1 MNSEEEQLK
10 KRIVDYTVNVQMIT
24 FIVITMVVILTL
36 VNCIRIYS
44 SHKSNILKEM
54 ATESSFLSAVISD
67 QLNYSKY
74 FIKLI
79 SKSVKT
85 YPQNIERIRDTLQF
99 HFQSREFNLLFGWR
113 KYSWANNE
121 FQEVATSMDGIIKNP
136 KKLTFVENIVA
147 TMNVNNK
154 EKDTI
159 FFRINKGSD
168 QTYSLKLINTLFDKE
183 TQKFIGSVVLSYD
196 IDTMIKYLNNRKKN
210 SSINFVI
217 IGENLTI
224 VAKSK
229 SQIDKITLTNNK
241 LSPYIIEIL
250 KKNTLHSGNLNKDYS
265 YLDMVNGLNYFIK
278 PLEKL
283 PFTVIVNIDHN
294 FIKDDIIKSVAKKF
308 LEVGLLAGVSLIIII
323 SIYKRETSLR
333 TKAEKATILANNATK
348 AKTNFLAFT
357 AHEIRSPLGFI
368 LTGSEVMSKE
378 LFGRIPSNYTKY
390 VEGIHN
396 NAQIIL
402 DFITDILDEN
412 QIIEGQFKI
421 VNSLNQI
428 QDIIAQVATSHS
440 GKKNISIVM
449 DFEANLPLLVC
460 DKRRITQVIDNLI
473 NNSIKYSNEN
483 TIITISVKMNED
495 QMLVTII
502 DQGIGM
508 KEHEIPIALS
518 KYGTI
523 SKNDYTKGGSYGLG
537 LPIVKMLL
545 DAHEAILNIHSID
558 GKGTTVKIIFPK
570 FKIVYNK
577 EKN

>member
-217 IGENLTI
+217 IDENLTI

-283 PFTVIVNIDHN
+283 PFTVIVNIDHD

-440 GKKNISIVM
+440 GKKNISIVT

>member
-10 KRIVDYTVNVQMIT
+10 KRITDYAVNVQMIT
-24 FIVITMVVILTL
+24 FIVIIMVLVLTL
-36 VNCIRIYS
+36 VNFIRIYS
-44 SHKSNILKEM
+44 NHKSSILSEM
-54 ATESSFLSAVISD
+54 ATESSFLSTLISD
-67 QLNYSKY
+67 HLSYSKY

-85 YPQNIERIRDTLQF
+85 YPHNIERIRDTLQF
-99 HFQSREFNLLFGWR
+99 HFQSQEFNVLFGWR
-113 KYSWANNE
+113 KYSWADNNY
-121 FQEVATSMDGIIKNP
+121 QEVATSMDGIIQNP
-136 KKLTFVENIVA
+136 KKLNFVEEIVSNID
-147 TMNVNNK
+147 VNNK
-154 EKDTI
+154 KKKTI

-168 QTYSLKLINTLFDKE
+168 ETYSLKLINTLFDKK
-183 TQKFIGSVVLSYD
+183 TRQFMGAVVLSYD
-196 IDTMIKYLNNRKKN
+196 IDTMINYLNNRKKH

-217 IGENLTI
+217 IDENLTI

-229 SQIDKITLTNNK
+229 SQIDKITLSNNT
-241 LSPYIIEIL
+241 LSPYMIEIL
-250 KKNTLHSGNLNKDYS
+250 KKKLHSDHSKQDYS
-265 YLDMVNGLNYFIK
+265 YLDMINGLNYFIK
-278 PLEKL
+278 PLKNL

-294 FIKDDIIKSVAKKF
+294 FIKDDIIQSVAKKI

-333 TKAEKATILANNATK
+333 TKAEKATIIANNATK
-348 AKTNFLAFT
+348 AKSNFLAFT

-378 LFGRIPSNYTKY
+378 LFGTLPQNYIKY
-390 VEGIHN
+390 AEGIHN

-421 VNSLNQI
+421 VNSLNKI
-428 QDIIAQVATSHS
+428 QDIIAQVISVYL
-440 GKKNISIVM
+440 GKKNISIVT
-449 DFEANLPLLVC
+449 DFDPKLPLLVC
-460 DKRRITQVIDNLI
+460 DKRRITQVIDNLV

-483 TIITISVKMNED
+483 TTITISAKIHEN
-495 QMLVTII
+495 QMIVTIT

-523 SKNDYTKGGSYGLG
+523 NKNDYTKGGSYGLG

-545 DAHEAILNIHSID
+545 DAHDAILEIRTNN

-570 FKIVYNK
+570 FKIVYN
-577 EKN
+577 

>member
-1 MNSEEEQLK
+1 
-10 KRIVDYTVNVQMIT
+10 
-24 FIVITMVVILTL
+24 
-36 VNCIRIYS
+36 
-44 SHKSNILKEM
+44 
-54 ATESSFLSAVISD
+54 
-67 QLNYSKY
+67 
-74 FIKLI
+74 
-79 SKSVKT
+79 
-85 YPQNIERIRDTLQF
+85 
-99 HFQSREFNLLFGWR
+99 
-113 KYSWANNE
+113 
-121 FQEVATSMDGIIKNP
+121 
-136 KKLTFVENIVA
+136 
-147 TMNVNNK
+147 
-154 EKDTI
+154 
-159 FFRINKGSD
+159 
-168 QTYSLKLINTLFDKE
+168 
-183 TQKFIGSVVLSYD
+183 
-196 IDTMIKYLNNRKKN
+196 
-210 SSINFVI
+210 
-217 IGENLTI
+217 
-224 VAKSK
+224 
-229 SQIDKITLTNNK
+229 
-241 LSPYIIEIL
+241 
-250 KKNTLHSGNLNKDYS
+250 
-265 YLDMVNGLNYFIK
+265 
-278 PLEKL
+278 
-283 PFTVIVNIDHN
+283 
-294 FIKDDIIKSVAKKF
+294 
-308 LEVGLLAGVSLIIII
+308 
-323 SIYKRETSLR
+323 
-333 TKAEKATILANNATK
+333 
-348 AKTNFLAFT
+348 
-357 AHEIRSPLGFI
+357 
-368 LTGSEVMSKE
+368 MSKE
-378 LFGRIPSNYTKY
+378 LFGRIPANYTKY

-440 GKKNISIVM
+440 GKKNISIVT
-449 DFEANLPLLVC
+449 DFAANLPLLVC

>member
-217 IGENLTI
+217 IDENLTI

-440 GKKNISIVM
+440 GKKNISIVT

>member
-217 IGENLTI
+217 IDENLTI

-229 SQIDKITLTNNK
+229 SQIDKITLTNNT
-241 LSPYIIEIL
+241 LSPYIMQIL

-278 PLEKL
+278 PLENL
-283 PFTVIVNIDHN
+283 PFTVIVNIDHD

-348 AKTNFLAFT
+348 AKTNFLVFT

-428 QDIIAQVATSHS
+428 QDIITQVATSHS
-440 GKKNISIVM
+440 GKKNISIVT

>member
-136 KKLTFVENIVA
+136 KKLKFVENIVA

-217 IGENLTI
+217 IDENFTI

-229 SQIDKITLTNNK
+229 SQIDKITLTNNT
-241 LSPYIIEIL
+241 LSPYIIQIL

-278 PLEKL
+278 PLENL

-440 GKKNISIVM
+440 GKKNISIVT

-495 QMLVTII
+495 KMLVTII

>member
-136 KKLTFVENIVA
+136 KKLNFVENIVA

-217 IGENLTI
+217 IDENLTI

-229 SQIDKITLTNNK
+229 SQIDKITLTNNT
-241 LSPYIIEIL
+241 LSPYIIQIL

-323 SIYKRETSLR
+323 SIYKRESSLR

-378 LFGRIPSNYTKY
+378 LFGRIPANYTKY

-440 GKKNISIVM
+440 GKKNISIVT

>member
-136 KKLTFVENIVA
+136 KKLNFVENIVA

-217 IGENLTI
+217 IDENLTI

-440 GKKNISIVM
+440 GKKNISIVT
-449 DFEANLPLLVC
+449 DFAANLPLLVC

>member
-10 KRIVDYTVNVQMIT
+10 KRITDYAVNVQMIT
-24 FIVITMVVILTL
+24 FIVIIMVLVLTL
-36 VNCIRIYS
+36 VNFIRIYS
-44 SHKSNILKEM
+44 NHKSSILSEM
-54 ATESSFLSAVISD
+54 ATESSFLSTLISD
-67 QLNYSKY
+67 QLSYSKY

-85 YPQNIERIRDTLQF
+85 YPHNIERIRDTLQF
-99 HFQSREFNLLFGWR
+99 HFQSQEFNVLFGWR
-113 KYSWANNE
+113 KYSWADNNY
-121 FQEVATSMDGIIKNP
+121 QEVATSMDGIIQNP
-136 KKLTFVENIVA
+136 KKLNFVEEIVSNID
-147 TMNVNNK
+147 VNNK
-154 EKDTI
+154 KKKTI

-168 QTYSLKLINTLFDKE
+168 ETYSLKLINTLFDKK
-183 TQKFIGSVVLSYD
+183 TRQFMGAVVLSYD
-196 IDTMIKYLNNRKKN
+196 IDTMINYLNNRKKH

-217 IGENLTI
+217 IDENLTI

-229 SQIDKITLTNNK
+229 SQIDKITLSNNT
-241 LSPYIIEIL
+241 LSPYMIEIL
-250 KKNTLHSGNLNKDYS
+250 KKKLHSDHSKQDYS
-265 YLDMVNGLNYFIK
+265 YLDMINGLNYFIK
-278 PLEKL
+278 PLKNL

-294 FIKDDIIKSVAKKF
+294 FIKDDIIQSVAKKI

-333 TKAEKATILANNATK
+333 TKAEKATIIANNATK
-348 AKTNFLAFT
+348 AKSNFLAFT

-378 LFGRIPSNYTKY
+378 LFGTLPQNYIKY
-390 VEGIHN
+390 AEGIHN

-421 VNSLNQI
+421 VNSLNKI
-428 QDIIAQVATSHS
+428 QDIIAQVISVYL
-440 GKKNISIVM
+440 GKKNISIVT
-449 DFEANLPLLVC
+449 DFDPKLPLLVC
-460 DKRRITQVIDNLI
+460 DKRRITQVIDNLV

-483 TIITISVKMNED
+483 TTIAISAKIHEN
-495 QMLVTII
+495 QMMVTIT

-523 SKNDYTKGGSYGLG
+523 NKNDYTKGGSYGLG

-545 DAHEAILNIHSID
+545 DAHDAILEIRTNN

-570 FKIVYNK
+570 FKIVYN
-577 EKN
+577 